1 VSVEED
7 MTGPRLKIE
16 ASGNEIV
23 VTLPGTSLEVTYRKC
38 LEAPGLVAKSLSFW
52 LSDDLDAPI
61 SRADFLALAWRV
73 ANDKARE
80 LGWIV

>member
-1 VSVEED
+1 
-7 MTGPRLKIE
+7 MTEPRLRLE

-23 VTLPGTSLEVTYRKC
+23 VTLPRTSLEVTYQKC
-38 LEAPGLVAKSLSFW
+38 VEGPGLVAKSLSFW

-73 ANDKARE
+73 ANDKARSLAGSVE
-80 LGWIV
+80 G

>member
-1 VSVEED
+1 
-7 MTGPRLKIE
+7 MTEPRLRIE
-16 ASGNEIV
+16 VLGSDIV
-23 VTLPGTSLEVTYRKC
+23 VTLPGTTLEVTYQKC
-38 LEAPGLVAKSLSFW
+38 VEGPGLVAKSLSFW
-52 LSDDLDAPI
+52 LSEDLDAPI